1 MKKVTALFLLL
12 VCMLGGCGQKETM
25 KEAIPTSEAA
35 PISTQ
40 ETTPMQETTPT
51 NAAEIIPI
59 IQTSGGAPTPT
70 LTVAPGQEVEN
81 AVFRYEQ
88 STFTECFAVDKEG
101 LLYTITGFPM
111 YTSQLIKIYDWDGNC
126 MEKQVLKI
134 GSGKAENLIVGENH
148 IYVLMPETDCANV
161 LYQIDRTTWEAKRLY
176 DFTEFEAVYDMVLL
190 GDTMYVLAEY
200 ENYKE
205 KEFVNY
211 QDWYQQTSNGRD
223 YVVAYLQVMEEAPE
237 LAFVPFDLP
246 MYIFAVDEN
255 TLGIYGQY
263 EKSTCCLFAYSPENN
278 TFQGISASYSTGE
291 DIYRRPFQYYEDG
304 IFMVHNW
311 DNIYYISKD
320 GTEHELLQMD
330 NQFYARSSGISLYNR
345 KIIYANGYLFYQEL
359 YTLNIARNIIER
371 VQIQDK
377 LEEILQAE

>member
-12 VCMLGGCGQKETM
+12 VCMLGGCGQKEVLQ
-25 KEAIPTSEAA
+25 EATP
-35 PISTQ
+35 TQ
-40 ETTPMQETTPT
+40 EMVPTLTQKATTGNE
-51 NAAEIIPI
+51 AEIIPI

-70 LTVAPGQEVEN
+70 VALGQETEDG
-81 AVFRYEQ
+81 VFRYEA
-88 STFTECFAVDKEG
+88 SAGTECFAVDEEG
-101 LLYTITGFPM
+101 LLYTIAKYPTQ
-111 YTSQLIKIYDWDGNC
+111 TSPATLKIYDWDGKC
-126 MEKQVLKI
+126 IKEHVLEIGIEKVKHL
-134 GSGKAENLIVGENH
+134 LVGENYLYLL
-148 IYVLMPETDCANV
+148 IPETDCANV
-161 LYQIDRTTWEAKRLY
+161 LYQIDKTTWEAKRLY
-176 DFTEFEAVYDMVLL
+176 DFTEFENIFDMVLL

-200 ENYKE
+200 EDYKE

-211 QDWYQQTSNGRD
+211 QDWYEWTDNGRD
-223 YVVAYLQVMEEAPE
+223 YVVAYLQVTEETPE

-246 MYIFAVDEN
+246 MYIFAVDED
-255 TLGIYGQY
+255 TLGVYGQDERY
-263 EKSTCCLFAYSPENN
+263 TYRLFAYSSEDN

>member
-1 MKKVTALFLLL
+1 MKKVFVLFLLL
-12 VCMLGGCGQKETM
+12 ACMLTGCGQKEALQEVT
-25 KEAIPTSEAA
+25 P
-35 PISTQ
+35 TQ
-40 ETTPMQETTPT
+40 ETVPTLTWKVTTG
-51 NAAEIIPI
+51 NEAEIIPI

-237 LAFVPFDLP
+237 LAFVSFDLP

-263 EKSTCCLFAYSPENN
+263 EKSTCCLFAYSPAEN
-278 TFQGISASYSTGE
+278 TFQGISASYSLGE
-291 DIYRRPFQYYEDG
+291 NVPRRPFQYYEDG
-304 IFMVHNW
+304 IFMVRNLA
-311 DNIYYISKD
+311 NIYYVSQD
-320 GTEHELLQMD
+320 ETEHEIFSKH
-330 NQFYARSSGISLYNR
+330 NAFYIRSQSIVCNR
-345 KIIYANGYLFYQEL
+345 KVIYANGCLFYQE
-359 YTLNIARNIIER
+359 YNTSNISRNMMER
-371 VQIQDK
+371 VNIENK
-377 LEEILQAE
+377 LEKILQAE

>member
-12 VCMLGGCGQKETM
+12 ACMLAGCGQKE
-25 KEAIPTSEAA
+25 AL
-35 PISTQ
+35 Q
-40 ETTPMQETTPT
+40 EVTPT
-51 NAAEIIPI
+51 QKTVPTLTQKTTTGNEAEFIPI

-81 AVFRYEQ
+81 AVFRYEE
-88 STFTECFAVDKEG
+88 SAFTECFAVDKEG
-101 LLYTITGFPM
+101 LLYTITGFPT

-263 EKSTCCLFAYSPENN
+263 EKSTCRLFAYSPAEN
-278 TFQGISASYSTGE
+278 TFQGISASYSLGE
-291 DIYRRPFQYYEDG
+291 NVPRRPFQYYEEG
-304 IFMVHNW
+304 IFMVRNLA
-311 DNIYYISKD
+311 NIYYVSQD
-320 GTEHELLQMD
+320 ETEHEVFSKH
-330 NQFYARSSGISLYNR
+330 NAFYIRSQSIVGNR
-345 KIIYANGYLFYQEL
+345 KVIYANGCLFYQE
-359 YTLNIARNIIER
+359 YNTSNISRNIMER
-371 VQIQDK
+371 VNIEDK